1 MKLKRHYYWEDVVRD
16 FQCMRIGK
24 EMEWRVVNGICRLF
38 IDGNEIN
45 TTDFYYEEKKKQ

>member
-1 MKLKRHYYWEDVVRD
+1 MKLKRHYYWEDIVRD

-24 EMEWRVVNGICRLF
+24 DMRWEISSDSLKLF

-45 TTDFYYEEKKKQ
+45 TTDYYYEEDKSK